1 MSRVDVHPEELLDA
15 ARRGELDASEL
26 RRLEAHVAHCTACAM
41 ERAAMADFD
50 REMAPRDGDDAV
62 TARLVAGV
70 LARAGAGAAEPEL
83 EHPPSRPSSATSGAT
98 SPRRRPV
105 VVIAAAA
112 LVVGLF
118 GGAAA
123 ALWAVAPLWDE
134 PATAPPEEAEPV
146 QPAAGTRHVPAR
158 SESDGPPE
166 DEAMEDPE
174 SGASTGDPAVDVPA
188 VTAPVAESSAP
199 ERPARVTS
207 DDGDHGD
214 DGAAE
219 RPSAEELLA
228 RANEARRRGELRG
241 AARLY
246 RLLQRSHPSSREASV
261 SRVTLGRLLL
271 DGLGEAG
278 AALPEF
284 DRYLQAHPSG
294 VLAEE
299 ARVGRALALGR
310 LGREAEERAAWRELL
325 AHHPDSLHADRARSR
340 LE

>member
-15 ARRGELDASEL
+15 ARRGELDASDE
-26 RRLEAHVAHCTACAM
+26 RRLEAHIEHCTACAM

-62 TARLVAGV
+62 TARLMAGV
-70 LARAGAGAAEPEL
+70 LASAGAAEPEAGDVS
-83 EHPPSRPSSATSGAT
+83 PTASSAASGSTSG
-98 SPRRRPV
+98 RRRPV
-105 VVIAAAA
+105 VVVAAAA

-123 ALWAVAPLWDE
+123 ALWAVAPLWEEPETPPAAPDE
-134 PATAPPEEAEPV
+134 PEPAQHTEGTRPAAVRGDSDDAPEIAEEPEAQPEA
-146 QPAAGTRHVPAR
+146 QPAN
-158 SESDGPPE
+158 
-166 DEAMEDPE
+166 
-174 SGASTGDPAVDVPA
+174 DVPA
-188 VTAPVAESSAP
+188 LGEPVRETASP
-199 ERPARVTS
+199 ERPARMPAE
-207 DDGDHGD
+207 
-214 DGAAE
+214 DGAGQG
-219 RPSAEELLA
+219 PSAEELLA

-246 RLLQRSHPSSREASV
+246 RVLQRTYPSSREAAV

-271 DGLGEAG
+271 DGLGEAS

-284 DRYLQAHPSG
+284 DRYLAAHPGG

-310 LGREAEERAAWRELL
+310 LGREAEERAAWRDLL